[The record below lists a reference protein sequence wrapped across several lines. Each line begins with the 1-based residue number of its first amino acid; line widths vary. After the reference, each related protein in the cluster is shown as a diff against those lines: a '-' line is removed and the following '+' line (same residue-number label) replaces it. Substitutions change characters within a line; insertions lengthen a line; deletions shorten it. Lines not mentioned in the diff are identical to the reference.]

1 MLLSV
6 RSISVDHACTIA
18 AAAAGV
24 SVTGDN
30 GGVPKI
36 VDRSARRT
44 EIVDAYLTIVARDG
58 AAAATSRAVA
68 SELGVATGALWH
80 YFAGFDEMLL
90 AAFQRI
96 YANTTDRIRSATD
109 GRSGLA
115 AVEAAL
121 REMLP
126 LDSGTQDEATVV
138 VAFWG
143 RVATVPELGKILTDV
158 EDDWRGLLTGHLAD
172 AIDLGELRAGIP
184 VAEIVDTLIA
194 LTTAEQIEH
203 VVRTSIGAP
212 ARQWTLVQHALA
224 PYRLSR

>member
-1 MLLSV
+1 M
-6 RSISVDHACTIA
+6 
-18 AAAAGV
+18 
-24 SVTGDN
+24 
-30 GGVPKI
+30 PKI
-36 VDRSARRT
+36 VDRAARRT
-44 EIVDAYLTIVARDG
+44 EIVDAYLAIVARDG

-80 YFAGFDEMLL
+80 YFSGFDEMLH
-90 AAFQRI
+90 AAFERV
-96 YANTTDRIRSATD
+96 YANTADRIRRATD
-109 GRSGLA
+109 GRRGLE

-126 LDSGTQDEATVV
+126 LDAGTQDEATVV

-143 RVATVPELGKILTDV
+143 RVATAPALGQVLSQV
-158 EDDWRGLLTGHLAD
+158 EDDWRAMLTGHLREAIDDESLRAD
-172 AIDLGELRAGIP
+172 AP
-184 VAEIVDTLIA
+184 VPEIVDTLLA

-224 PYRLSR
+224 PWRVSR